1 MSKLI
6 FSKTL
11 SHNGNMQMSMNNC
24 EIVFSKMSTVPDV
37 NSRFGQRQF
46 SLISVDHIRLRYQF
60 NPSNFWHM
68 RHTNE
73 WRTMSICGK
82 INRMIIMAEETQIR
96 HSKAGVGGR
105 KFVRKTEMRFHISI
119 RRCVL
124 QSTKMLCSC

>member
-68 RHTNE
+68 RHTNG
-73 WRTMSICGK
+73 TFV
-82 INRMIIMAEETQIR
+82 AVTVQIVYSVSYT
-96 HSKAGVGGR
+96 HS
-105 KFVRKTEMRFHISI
+105 
-119 RRCVL
+119 L
-124 QSTKMLCSC
+124 

>member
-68 RHTNE
+68 RHTIATVEMKKGNE
-73 WRTMSICGK
+73 K
-82 INRMIIMAEETQIR
+82 EEIDQVSQILR
-96 HSKAGVGGR
+96 
-105 KFVRKTEMRFHISI
+105 
-119 RRCVL
+119 
-124 QSTKMLCSC
+124 

>member
-82 INRMIIMAEETQIR
+82 INRMIIMAEEETQIC
-96 HSKAGVGGR
+96 HSKTGVGGC
-105 KFVRKTEMRFHISI
+105 KFLRETSDKCFHPS
-119 RRCVL
+119 
-124 QSTKMLCSC
+124 SCGFCEFM